1 MHYHAIL
8 KDVRV
13 WETKYKGDYVTVAGG
28 DIFGDSKQRWPD
40 GTPVRTSI
48 VQEIIEEDGKTYIE
62 TMNTTYLVEGDIKKL
77 GE

>member
-13 WETKYKGDYVTVAGG
+13 WETKYNGEFVTVSGG
-28 DIFGDSKQRWPD
+28 EIFGDSKQRWAD

-48 VQEIIEEDGKTYIE
+48 VQEIIEEDGKTYIV
-62 TMNTTYLVEGDIKKL
+62 TMNTTYLVEGGIKKL